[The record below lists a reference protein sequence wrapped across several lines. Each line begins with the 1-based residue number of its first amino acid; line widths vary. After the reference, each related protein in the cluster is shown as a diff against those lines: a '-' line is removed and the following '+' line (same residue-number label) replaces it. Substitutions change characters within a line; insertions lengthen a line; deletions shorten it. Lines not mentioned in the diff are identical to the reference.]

1 MIVDPLRGARQVL
14 CQAWIQSIVYY
25 FNCRQKLSSS
35 LGVQTE
41 HNYNMDV
48 TVTMPAYYSL
58 LQAFLC
64 SLCQAGSSLCRKNTG
79 EIGGPKKEK
88 RKACPTESYG
98 PLLT

>member
-58 LQAFLC
+58 L
-64 SLCQAGSSLCRKNTG
+64 CRPSFVLFVRQVLRYVGKIR
-79 EIGGPKKEK
+79 EKLEDQRKKK
-88 RKACPTESYG
+88 GRPA
-98 PLLT
+98 PLNRMVHY